1 MGCRGLWKTVPGQT
15 LFQVVCGP
23 HRPLQWRTQS
33 NEQVQSFVLKQ
44 AGEGRQCGVKSSD
57 ERVLPLPAPQS

>member
-1 MGCRGLWKTVPGQT
+1 MGCRGLWETVPGQT

-33 NEQVQSFVLKQ
+33 NEQVRSFVLNKL
-44 AGEGRQCGVKSSD
+44 GRVGNVWC
-57 ERVLPLPAPQS
+57 